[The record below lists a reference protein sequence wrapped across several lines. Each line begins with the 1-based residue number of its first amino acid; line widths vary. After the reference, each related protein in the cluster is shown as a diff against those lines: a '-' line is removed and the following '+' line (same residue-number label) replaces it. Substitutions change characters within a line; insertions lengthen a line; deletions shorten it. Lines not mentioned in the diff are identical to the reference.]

1 MNDWSRDSALRFL
14 GFAVFILVWY
24 AIIRMSEFLIPGS
37 PLSSIPDPTEVCA
50 AFGRII
56 APSGVNPLYEDS
68 ILLHTAASLTRV
80 LEGTAIAVAVGIPSA
95 LMMGWNRDAF
105 YFGGTIVEILRP
117 IPPMAW
123 IPIAL
128 LLFRFNAP
136 VFIVFLGVVFP
147 IILNVINGVRT
158 TDKRMIEAARMLGAE
173 GRDIIKKVILPA
185 TVPSMITGIRTGL
198 GVGWMCIVAAEM
210 VGMRSGLGLGYFIWL
225 AYDLYMIPEMVA
237 GMIAIGAIG
246 WVINFALE
254 ILERRLTPW
263 RS

>member
-1 MNDWSRDSALRFL
+1 
-14 GFAVFILVWY
+14 
-24 AIIRMSEFLIPGS
+24 
-37 PLSSIPDPTEVCA
+37 
-50 AFGRII
+50 
-56 APSGVNPLYEDS
+56 VNPLYEDS

-158 TDKRMIEAARMLGAE
+158 TDKG
-173 GRDIIKKVILPA
+173 
-185 TVPSMITGIRTGL
+185 
-198 GVGWMCIVAAEM
+198 
-210 VGMRSGLGLGYFIWL
+210 
-225 AYDLYMIPEMVA
+225 
-237 GMIAIGAIG
+237 
-246 WVINFALE
+246 
-254 ILERRLTPW
+254 
-263 RS
+263 